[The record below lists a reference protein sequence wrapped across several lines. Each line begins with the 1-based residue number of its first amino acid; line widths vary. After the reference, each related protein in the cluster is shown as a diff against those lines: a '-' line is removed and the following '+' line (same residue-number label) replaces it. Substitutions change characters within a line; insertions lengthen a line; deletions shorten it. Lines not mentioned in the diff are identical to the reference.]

1 MWPDNDTDLDF
12 LNFGGVAG
20 TVAEII
26 AQAGGTARASEP
38 LYYAVDT
45 ADQAALENLLLHAMD
60 HDRRLDEIVGDR
72 KAGLNVPLKKI
83 GDTRA

>member
-1 MWPDNDTDLDF
+1 MPLVQELHRRGLLVRHGLPADDRRS
-12 LNFGGVAG
+12 
-20 TVAEII
+20 I
-26 AQAGGTARASEP
+26 ALGPTRVGE
-38 LYYAVDT
+38 
-45 ADQAALENLLLHAMD
+45 AALENLLLHAMD

>member
-1 MWPDNDTDLDF
+1 
-12 LNFGGVAG
+12 
-20 TVAEII
+20 
-26 AQAGGTARASEP
+26 
-38 LYYAVDT
+38 
-45 ADQAALENLLLHAMD
+45 MD